1 MEDIALLQK
10 IKDWIRVMGQRGIY
24 GGASARLRS
33 TAVEQ
38 MLSVVGAEEPKDA
51 QWALDNIAS
60 LAKRWATKNQANP
73 GTTSTYLSR
82 AKSTIGDYIAYQKDP
97 TKTIAPRSS
106 SSRNGRESQREH
118 EPATT
123 DTVKSI
129 SPDPSV
135 DEQRFVIALSG
146 GKRATLA
153 VPVHLSALD
162 IKILQKQ
169 IEILELQVSGEI

>member
-1 MEDIALLQK
+1 MEDITLLPK

-38 MLSVVGAEEPKDA
+38 MLSVVGTEEPKDA
-51 QWALDNIAS
+51 EWALDNIAS

-73 GTTSTYLSR
+73 GTASTYLSR

-97 TKTIAPRSS
+97 TKTIAPRPSS
-106 SSRNGRESQREH
+106 NRKERDSEREREP
-118 EPATT
+118 EAA
-123 DTVKSI
+123 KLI
-129 SPDPSV
+129 SPDPSA

-153 VPVHLSALD
+153 VPVHLAALD

>member
-1 MEDIALLQK
+1 
-10 IKDWIRVMGQRGIY
+10 MGQRGIY

-82 AKSTIGDYIAYQKDP
+82 AKSTIGDYIAYQKDRRKP
-97 TKTIAPRSS
+97 
-106 SSRNGRESQREH
+106 
-118 EPATT
+118 
-123 DTVKSI
+123 
-129 SPDPSV
+129 
-135 DEQRFVIALSG
+135 
-146 GKRATLA
+146 
-153 VPVHLSALD
+153 
-162 IKILQKQ
+162 
-169 IEILELQVSGEI
+169 